1 MTVFGC
7 VRLKIDLKLHTHAG
21 LYLRLIALGVVLVN
35 LIVVP
40 DNDFRPHAEGNIVVF
55 DACQST
61 HPVVAAHGD
70 ILIHTSPAAWAAPGL
85 FLAINIKPHAAF
97 LVFPGF
103 KGFGLTRGGC
113 VKPFGCGLLLQLVS
127 FYAFLPAETGS
138 PAKRPGAA
146 MHSLRTLDVRLVSA
160 ASVARLTSL
169 YAGRRPSNGTIVLT
183 DMHGFRGT
191 VGRYV
196 HTPACPRCAG
206 WGSGNDKA
214 QRDDARRQQGTLRS
228 KGVRDEKL

>member
-113 VKPFGCGLLLQLVS
+113 VKPFVCGLLLQLVS
-127 FYAFLPAETGS
+127 FYAFLPCTAFGRWTS
-138 PAKRPGAA
+138 ALFLRP
-146 MHSLRTLDVRLVSA
+146 L
-160 ASVARLTSL
+160 
-169 YAGRRPSNGTIVLT
+169 
-183 DMHGFRGT
+183 
-191 VGRYV
+191 
-196 HTPACPRCAG
+196 
-206 WGSGNDKA
+206 W
-214 QRDDARRQQGTLRS
+214 RD
-228 KGVRDEKL
+228 